1 MLEVDYGTIVYN
13 DLLLFLSNY
22 HGEAIV
28 TNFIHTPLNRLVIS
42 GSSSVASCRN
52 NLKDSCSAK
61 SILVKL
67 TDKFVELK

>member
-1 MLEVDYGTIVYN
+1 MLEVDYSMIVYN

-22 HGEAIV
+22 HGEAMV
-28 TNFIHTPLNRLVIS
+28 TNFIHTPLNSLVIS

-52 NLKDSCSAK
+52 NLKDSSSAK

-67 TDKFVELK
+67 TDKLC